1 MKDLFNLFRHSV
13 AGLLV
18 LLAFTVL
25 LGVAYPLAVTGV
37 AAVAMPWQAQGS
49 YLDAR
54 GERTTDPAD
63 AVGSQ
68 LVGQRTGG
76 DAATLFQ
83 SRPSVAGD
91 GYDPLSTGGSNLG
104 PLSEELVASIEDRR
118 AEVAAREGVDPSAV
132 PPDAV
137 TASASGLDP
146 HISPA
151 YAELQV
157 PRVASESGLAEDE
170 VRRLVAAHTDGRSL
184 GFLGEPGVNVL
195 ALNLAVR
202 VAAR

>member
-1 MKDLFNLFRHSV
+1 MKDLYDLFRHSV
-13 AGLLV
+13 AGLAL
-18 LLAFTVL
+18 LLAATVV
-25 LGVAYPLAVTGV
+25 LGIAYPLAVTGV

-54 GERTTDPAD
+54 GGRTTDPGD
-63 AVGSQ
+63 AVGSE
-68 LVGQRTGG
+68 LVGQRTDG
-76 DAATLFQ
+76 DAALFQ
-83 SRPSVAGD
+83 GRPSAAGD
-91 GYDPLSTGGSNLG
+91 GYDPLSTAGSNLG
-104 PLSEELVASIEDRR
+104 PLSEELVAAIEDRR

-132 PPDAV
+132 PPDAL

-157 PRVASESGLAEDE
+157 PRVARENGLPEDE

-184 GFLGEPGVNVL
+184 GFLGEPAVNVL
-195 ALNLAVR
+195 TLNLAVR
-202 VAAR
+202 AAAR

>member
-1 MKDLFNLFRHSV
+1 MKDLYNLFRHSA
-13 AGLLV
+13 AGLAV
-18 LLAFTVL
+18 LLAATVV
-25 LGVAYPLAVTGV
+25 LGIAYPLAVTGV

-54 GERTTDPAD
+54 GGRTTDPGD
-63 AVGSQ
+63 AVGSE
-68 LVGQRTGG
+68 LVGQLTGG

-91 GYDPLSTGGSNLG
+91 GYDPLSTAGSNLG
-104 PLSEELVASIEDRR
+104 PLSEELVSTIEERR

-132 PPDAV
+132 PPDAL

-157 PRVASESGLAEDE
+157 PRVARENDLAEDE

-184 GFLGEPGVNVL
+184 GFLGEPAVNVL
-195 ALNLAVR
+195 TLNLAVR
-202 VAAR
+202 GAAR